1 MYSQY
6 QQYRQPTPTVTQQP
20 GMVLNGGL
28 WASQHTPTNITVQQS
43 STPVETYTAYY
54 NGWKAKEQLETVKA
68 DTLQG
73 EQKAEAQRQAAWAKY
88 YADQSSVAAHHF
100 HSSPNVT
107 FPHGDLPPAPP
118 KPSTS
123 QYQPQQQKTNQVH
136 QQQHDSNIVTPTPK
150 QQPHQSPESLKRYVH
165 RCLERC
171 TDKNELAQ
179 MQKLVEESIC
189 AALHAGTMHTIN
201 WDTKELIPMIINRSK
216 YTTQPTS
223 MPIQIISNTACS
235 GYYGPSSSLLSTA
248 SSNYHGHIQA
258 KIQRSSGVTSNKSH
272 QSKPQRNDSDNSN
285 YYGRSTTAHSYRVDN
300 SDELPLSNNYLPLPI
315 KEAVSK
321 KLSVKKATK
330 LTTTLALAK
339 AKVKIA
345 TAKKKRVF
353 EDVLGFQQSNST
365 MAKRANR
372 FAGAGGILE
381 ASSVT
386 TSLNGDYA
394 KYMGKIVIGGSTKGD
409 LDEDDYVR
417 MTVKGTCVK
426 LEKEYLRL
434 TAPPKAELVRPQ
446 GILEQH
452 LQNLQKN
459 WSERNRDYVWICSQL
474 KAIRQDMTVQRI
486 FNGFAI
492 QVYETHGR
500 IALEQGDLNEYNQCQ
515 TQLKELYTKQDDNDK
530 DAMKNQNEFIAFR
543 LIYYVHQTGNKKY
556 EGGSS
561 DLFKI
566 MLSLT
571 PEQRADPSIAH
582 ALKVRAAVAEFDY
595 HAFFQLKASCPNKHG
610 VYLMDFM
617 VSNVRHWGLQ
627 RMCKA
632 YRPSVSLKFVLQ
644 ELGFQDIVNEGI
656 MWLESCGVVISQD
669 EVVTK
674 DSIVQESNLKA
685 QNSLI

>member
-258 KIQRSSGVTSNKSH
+258 KIQRSSGVTSNKS
-272 QSKPQRNDSDNSN
+272 
-285 YYGRSTTAHSYRVDN
+285 
-300 SDELPLSNNYLPLPI
+300 LS
-315 KEAVSK
+315 
-321 KLSVKKATK
+321 
-330 LTTTLALAK
+330 
-339 AKVKIA
+339 
-345 TAKKKRVF
+345 
-353 EDVLGFQQSNST
+353 
-365 MAKRANR
+365 
-372 FAGAGGILE
+372 
-381 ASSVT
+381 
-386 TSLNGDYA
+386 
-394 KYMGKIVIGGSTKGD
+394 
-409 LDEDDYVR
+409 
-417 MTVKGTCVK
+417 
-426 LEKEYLRL
+426 
-434 TAPPKAELVRPQ
+434 
-446 GILEQH
+446 
-452 LQNLQKN
+452 
-459 WSERNRDYVWICSQL
+459 
-474 KAIRQDMTVQRI
+474 
-486 FNGFAI
+486 
-492 QVYETHGR
+492 
-500 IALEQGDLNEYNQCQ
+500 
-515 TQLKELYTKQDDNDK
+515 
-530 DAMKNQNEFIAFR
+530 FR
-543 LIYYVHQTGNKKY
+543 
-556 EGGSS
+556 
-561 DLFKI
+561 
-566 MLSLT
+566 
-571 PEQRADPSIAH
+571 
-582 ALKVRAAVAEFDY
+582 
-595 HAFFQLKASCPNKHG
+595 
-610 VYLMDFM
+610 
-617 VSNVRHWGLQ
+617 
-627 RMCKA
+627 
-632 YRPSVSLKFVLQ
+632 
-644 ELGFQDIVNEGI
+644 
-656 MWLESCGVVISQD
+656 
-669 EVVTK
+669 
-674 DSIVQESNLKA
+674 
-685 QNSLI
+685 